1 MGFGIEIVGN
11 DGAGDFLVTDTDQ
24 NLINYQISAQGQAS
38 QIATSAVSGAELFI
52 NGNVSGS
59 QGHYIASELVSGY
72 YNFKKVSYT
81 QSGGVGQHITNVS
94 TSAATCNYII
104 LKKMGDNAN
113 GTNNIPYTGANY
125 GIQLFTSTGI
135 LAFDSRSCNIANSFK
150 FQDAKA
156 PRTVSGNEGQISTN
170 GDNYLNIDALFSLIP
185 PNSTEADVSA
195 CKWAG
200 TGTAAGRMK
209 FLHFFSS
216 GELQSTTYRSN
227 HGTMILGE
235 PRA

>member
-104 LKKMGDNAN
+104 LKKN
-113 GTNNIPYTGANY
+113 GS
-125 GIQLFTSTGI
+125 Q
-135 LAFDSRSCNIANSFK
+135 
-150 FQDAKA
+150 
-156 PRTVSGNEGQISTN
+156 
-170 GDNYLNIDALFSLIP
+170 
-185 PNSTEADVSA
+185 
-195 CKWAG
+195 
-200 TGTAAGRMK
+200 
-209 FLHFFSS
+209 
-216 GELQSTTYRSN
+216 
-227 HGTMILGE
+227 
-235 PRA
+235 